1 MKRGAAQHKVY
12 DVQDA
17 REAIRRYCAYQER
30 SQHEVSEKL
39 QSMGLIPM
47 VVDLL
52 MVELIEEGY
61 VNELRFAEAF
71 ARGRFRQKGW
81 GRLKIKDKLYQ
92 RKISQACI
100 QLALESIDDDEYLD
114 QLRQLAMWKWE
125 KVKAPNDFV
134 RRQKVMGFLYQR
146 GFEYDLIRPIVDAF

>member
-1 MKRGAAQHKVY
+1 MDSKSSRHKLY

-30 SQHEVSEKL
+30 SQHEVSERL

-52 MVELIEEGY
+52 MVELIEQGF

-71 ARGRFRQKGW
+71 ARGKFRQKGW
-81 GRLKIKDKLYQ
+81 GRIKIREKLRQ
-92 RKISQACI
+92 RKVSSACI
-100 QLALESIDDDEYLD
+100 QLALESLDDEEYLD
-114 QLRQLAMWKWE
+114 HLSQLAVWKWGKTQE
-125 KVKAPNDFV
+125 SNAFV
-134 RRQKVMGFLYQR
+134 RKQKVMGFLYQR
-146 GFEYDLIRPIVDAF
+146 GFEYDLIREAVDAI

>member
-1 MKRGAAQHKVY
+1 MDKGAPQHKVY

-52 MVELIEEGY
+52 MVELIEEGF

-71 ARGRFRQKGW
+71 ARGKFRQKGW
-81 GRLKIKDKLYQ
+81 GRLKIKEKLFQ
-92 RKISQACI
+92 RKVSKACI
-100 QLALESIDDDEYLD
+100 QLALESIDDEEYLNHL
-114 QLRQLAMWKWE
+114 QKLAHWKWE
-125 KVKAPNDFV
+125 KVKENNDFI

-146 GFEYDLIRPIVDAF
+146 GFEYDLIRDAVDTI